1 MSGKHGHRRSLANG
15 AMRSHFVVVLAP
27 KFDLLPGIVKVHEPM
42 LVQAFKAYPGIEAF
56 DEGVSLCRQAA
67 RDGRRQ
73 LQKYR
78 RTLRCAPRSLLQ
90 ASYASASPSILR
102 HLVFL
107 ACRELN
113 C

>member
-56 DEGVSLCRQAA
+56 DEGIVRRFSGAA
-67 RDGRRQ
+67 EVQDDTVRVGPQ
-73 LQKYR
+73 VVL
-78 RTLRCAPRSLLQ
+78 P
-90 ASYASASPSILR
+90 
-102 HLVFL
+102 
-107 ACRELN
+107 
-113 C
+113 